1 MLFPPDGLGIA
12 ADGGIAPIGDDGGIE
27 LPASRRVSSSWFS

>member
-12 ADGGIAPIGDDGGIE
+12 ADGGIAPIGAGGGIE
-27 LPASRRVSSSWFS
+27 LPA